1 MDLINIMTWGGGLGK
16 TLLGRTIFLDTADS
30 DQLASGHLIRS
41 ALFIFQSEAYTV
53 FWF

>member
-30 DQLASGHLIRS
+30 DQLAS
-41 ALFIFQSEAYTV
+41 SEV
-53 FWF
+53 I